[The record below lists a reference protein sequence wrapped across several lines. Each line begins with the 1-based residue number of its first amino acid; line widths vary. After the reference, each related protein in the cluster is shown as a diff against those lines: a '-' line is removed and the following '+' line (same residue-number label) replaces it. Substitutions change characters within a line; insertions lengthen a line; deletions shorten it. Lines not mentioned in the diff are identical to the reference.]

1 MLSSAPSA
9 RQLRIGAVV
18 YAPSFYRDE
27 EALMRALKNQQRG
40 AQAVFFGLYAE
51 SVEELL
57 QRVLGLDPNLP
68 ELVSEVFR
76 RAFASVHSY
85 HGAPQG
91 LRLWVLRLAVQQ
103 ATRTVRWRRL
113 RGWMSGAWLWAW
125 PRRAVCQLERRPIA
139 LGGGPAEVHGRRP
152 AAANVVELRPGVR
165 RHARPAEPRTDTRT
179 DTRIEQGGGVSEGP
193 RARSHS
199 SEQLHDEL
207 YALLDRLPVR
217 VRVPVALRF
226 LAQLE
231 IAEIAV
237 LCDLGL
243 SQVRHY
249 VNEGCSRLMQL
260 DMHLLCG
267 GGLAEDA
274 GPR

>member
-57 QRVLGLDPNLP
+57 QRVLGLDSDLP

-76 RAFASVHSY
+76 RAFASVHGY

-103 ATRTVRWRRL
+103 AKRTLRWRRL
-113 RGWMSGAWLWAW
+113 RGWMGGAWLRAR
-125 PRRAVCQLERRPIA
+125 PRRAVCRPESEPIA
-139 LGGGPAEVHGRRP
+139 RATREGGSHGHGSP
-152 AAANVVELRPGVR
+152 AANVVELRPGLR
-165 RHARPAEPRTDTRT
+165 RQVQAAELSTEHGGELSEARRGYR
-179 DTRIEQGGGVSEGP
+179 EG
-193 RARSHS
+193 R
-199 SEQLHDEL
+199 EQLHDEL

-217 VRVPVALRF
+217 LRVPVALRF

-243 SQVRHY
+243 SQVRQY
-249 VNEGCSRLMQL
+249 VNDGCARLMQR
-260 DMHLLCG
+260 DMELLCG
-267 GGLAEDA
+267 QGPAQDA
-274 GPR
+274 ATR